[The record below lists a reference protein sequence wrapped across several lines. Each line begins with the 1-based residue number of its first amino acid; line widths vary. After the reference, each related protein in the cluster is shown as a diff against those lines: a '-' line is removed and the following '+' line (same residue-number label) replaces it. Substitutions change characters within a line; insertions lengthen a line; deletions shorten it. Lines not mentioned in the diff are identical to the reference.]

1 MMPSHPGMK
10 PDEPV
15 RGSGPEREVCVDA
28 IVFDCDGVLV
38 DSERLL
44 VTVHQH
50 VFKDL
55 GWSASTEEIAER
67 FVGKSGP
74 HFQAAVR
81 AVLGELPD
89 DWRDP
94 YNHLYERALREELKP
109 IDGVAA
115 ALQALHLPK
124 AVASNSKRSRV
135 MQSLTTTR
143 LLHHFDGRIV
153 GADDVGQPKPA
164 PDVYL
169 RAAGLLGVRPSRC
182 IAVED
187 SPTGVAAA
195 KAAGMYVLG
204 FGGGLTEPSVLSAA
218 GAHVFMSMEELPPL
232 VSMLGTGRGATYD
245 VES

>member
-1 MMPSHPGMK
+1 M
-10 PDEPV
+10 
-15 RGSGPEREVCVDA
+15 DA

-44 VTVHQH
+44 VAVHQH
-50 VFKDL
+50 VFKEM
-55 GWSASTEEIAER
+55 GWSASTDEIAER

-81 AVLGELPD
+81 AVFGELPD

-94 YNHLYERALREELKP
+94 YNHLYERALREELKA
-109 IDGVAA
+109 IDGVEA
-115 ALQALHLPK
+115 ALQRLHLPK
-124 AVASNSKRSRV
+124 AVASNSKRGRV
-135 MQSLTTTR
+135 IQSLTTTR

-169 RAAGLLGVRPSRC
+169 GAASLLGVPPHRC

-204 FGGGLTEPSVLSAA
+204 FGGGLTERGVLSAA

-232 VSMLGTGRGATYD
+232 VSALTDRREATYD
-245 VES
+245 VGS

>member
-1 MMPSHPGMK
+1 MTPSQRGTKPG
-10 PDEPV
+10 EPV
-15 RGSGPEREVCVDA
+15 RGSAPGREDHVDA

-38 DSERLL
+38 DSERLM
-44 VTVHQH
+44 VSVHQH

-55 GWSASTEEIAER
+55 GWSASIEEIAER
-67 FVGKSGP
+67 FVGMSGP

-89 DWRDP
+89 DWREP

-109 IDGVAA
+109 IDGVEA
-115 ALQALHLPK
+115 ALQRLDLPK

-135 MQSLTTTR
+135 IQSLTTTG
-143 LLHHFDGRIV
+143 LLHHFDGRMV
-153 GADDVGQPKPA
+153 GADDVAQPKPA

-169 RAAGLLGVRPSRC
+169 RAASLLGFPPSRC

-195 KAAGMYVLG
+195 TAAGMYVLG
-204 FGGGLTEPSVLSAA
+204 FGGGLTEPGVLSAA

-232 VSMLGTGRGATYD
+232 VSMLASRR
-245 VES
+245 